1 MVGPC
6 LAGLLKPCLGLERF
20 GLLCPALLR
29 GLAVVPLEPL
39 SGGPLDA
46 VIDPLGD
53 HQVAVRVL
61 AATGMDGQRIRQ
73 ALGTGQVLGELGRQR
88 LLLVEGQ
95 LDRQGKFDLLE
106 QPPLARSYRSAASQ

>member
-1 MVGPC
+1 CHLMISERINDGIERP
-6 LAGLLKPCLGLERF
+6 AAQWFKRYNGKTPEKGGAQKTEALKPKAWLERF

-53 HQVAVRVL
+53 HQVAV
-61 AATGMDGQRIRQ
+61 
-73 ALGTGQVLGELGRQR
+73 
-88 LLLVEGQ
+88 
-95 LDRQGKFDLLE
+95 
-106 QPPLARSYRSAASQ
+106 

>member
-61 AATGMDGQRIRQ
+61 AATSMDGQRIRQ
-73 ALGTGQVLGELGRQR
+73 ALALGQMPGEFVHQLT
-88 LLLVEGQ
+88 LLV
-95 LDRQGKFDLLE
+95 
-106 QPPLARSYRSAASQ
+106 